1 MHYEP
6 ELMFFRK
13 LLENFHLNSNILDAA
28 ADVVPEFD
36 LGLRRLLFSEP
47 DYFYLF
53 HESLKDLKSNIVYCV
68 SDEYL
73 CSYIF
78 FQLPETEQYLII
90 GPYTRSDHPLRVVTS
105 CAERLSI
112 PARLLPQ
119 LEKYYTDLPFIADE
133 STLLVLVNTFGE
145 QIWGSLDCFSFETT
159 ERTIPRNSDSLAMR
173 PENYEPEDAFLSMQ
187 ILEER
192 YASENRLIQAVS
204 QGLVHKA
211 EMMVTNYSNQGIE
224 DRMADPVRNMKNYTI
239 ILNTLLRKGAE
250 AGAVHPLHIDSLSTK
265 FAKKLELI
273 NSVESGYA
281 LHQEMVRKYCLL
293 VKNHSMKGYSLLVR
307 KVLTRIDYDLTADLS
322 LKAQADFLNVTASY
336 LSTLFKK
343 ETGMTLTEY
352 VNRKRIE
359 HAVFLLNTTK
369 MQIQTIAQ
377 YCGIP
382 DVNYFTKTFKK
393 YIQQTPKEYRENVSP
408 YSAQNYSDDGQEN
421 NKKLYEI
428 V

>member
-1 MHYEP
+1 MHYES
-6 ELMFFRK
+6 ELIFFRK
-13 LLENFHLNSNILDAA
+13 LLENFHLTSNILDVK
-28 ADVVPEFD
+28 DDTIPEFD

-47 DYFYLF
+47 DYTHLF
-53 HESLKDLKSNIVYCV
+53 HEPLKDIKPNTVYRV
-68 SDEYL
+68 TDEYL

-78 FQLPETEQYLII
+78 FQLPDTQARFLII
-90 GPYTRSDHPLRVVTS
+90 GPYTNSEHPLRVVSS
-105 CAERLSI
+105 CAERLFI
-112 PARLLPQ
+112 PAHLLPQ
-119 LEKYYTDLPFIADE
+119 LEKFYTDLPFVPDE

-145 QIWGSLDCFSFETT
+145 KIWGSLENFSYESTQRSMPRDT
-159 ERTIPRNSDSLAMR
+159 ESLAMR

-187 ILEER
+187 VLEER
-192 YASENRLIQAVS
+192 YASENRMIQAVS
-204 QGLVHKA
+204 QGLLHKA
-211 EMMVTNYSNQGIE
+211 EMMVSNYSNQGIE
-224 DRMADPVRNMKNYTI
+224 DRVADPVRNMKNYTI

-265 FAKKLELI
+265 FAKKIELI
-273 NSVESGYA
+273 NSVEAGYA
-281 LHQEMVRKYCLL
+281 LQQEMVRKYCLL

-343 ETGMTLTEY
+343 ETGMPLTEF

-393 YIQQTPKEYRENVSP
+393 YVQQTPKEYRENLVP
-408 YSAQNYSDDGQEN
+408 YSNQ
-421 NKKLYEI
+421 
-428 V
+428 

>member
-1 MHYEP
+1 MHYES
-6 ELMFFRK
+6 ELNFFRK
-13 LLENFHLNSNILDAA
+13 LLENFHLTNNVLDVN
-28 ADVVPEFD
+28 DHSIPEFD

-47 DYFYLF
+47 DYTHLF
-53 HESLKDLKSNIVYCV
+53 HEPLKDIKSNTVYRV
-68 SDEYL
+68 TDEYL

-78 FQLPETEQYLII
+78 FQLPDTQSRFLII
-90 GPYTRSDHPLRVVTS
+90 GPYTNSQHPLRVVSS
-105 CAERLSI
+105 CAERLFI

-119 LEKYYTDLPFIADE
+119 LEKFYTDLPFVPDE

-145 QIWGSLDCFSFETT
+145 KIWGSLENFSYESTQ
-159 ERTIPRNSDSLAMR
+159 RTISRDTEALAMR
-173 PENYEPEDAFLSMQ
+173 PESYEPEDAFLSMQ
-187 ILEER
+187 VLEER
-192 YASENRLIQAVS
+192 YASENRMIQAVS
-204 QGLVHKA
+204 QGLLHKA
-211 EMMVTNYSNQGIE
+211 EMMVSNYSNQGIE
-224 DRMADPVRNMKNYTI
+224 DRVADPVRNMKNYTI

-265 FAKKLELI
+265 FAKKIELI
-273 NSVESGYA
+273 NSVEAGYA
-281 LHQEMVRKYCLL
+281 LQQEMVRKYCLL
-293 VKNHSMKGYSLLVR
+293 VKNHSMKGYSLLIR

-322 LKAQADFLNVTASY
+322 LKAQADYLNVTASY

-343 ETGMTLTEY
+343 ETGMPLTEF

-393 YIQQTPKEYRENVSP
+393 YVQQTPKEYRENLVP
-408 YSAQNYSDDGQEN
+408 YSNQ
-421 NKKLYEI
+421 
-428 V
+428 